1 METYLCR
8 TEGFLAWSA
17 WSCSL
22 PVSFCH
28 KVMLN
33 CRLCYDTCLVH
44 YSFLFQEVFIV
55 MAEQSG
61 WCFVVGKSTL
71 CRWKVSSFS
80 RGFCV
85 PGARGFLDFFV
96 SEGAEARE
104 EDARGMF
111 RASTGDSRC
120 RVLQN
125 VTGVWVTAARR
136 SPQDMSTNE
145 RRAISDT

>member
-28 KVMLN
+28 KVMFS
-33 CRLCYDTCLVH
+33 CRIAYDTCLVH

-71 CRWKVSSFS
+71 CRVKVSSFS
-80 RGFCV
+80 WSFCA
-85 PGARGFLDFFV
+85 PGARGVLDFFV

-111 RASTGDSRC
+111 RASTGDSR
-120 RVLQN
+120 R
-125 VTGVWVTAARR
+125 
-136 SPQDMSTNE
+136 
-145 RRAISDT
+145 